1 MEPDKPH
8 TVNEPDIESGYYSYA
23 DSLTWEIPELVELIR
38 GKVYKKS
45 LTAPPRIHQSAV
57 GQLTYRLYS
66 YCIGKG
72 LEVYNG
78 PLDVRLPDTESK
90 DDKDIFN
97 VVQPDVLVV
106 SDKSKLDDIGC
117 MGAPDFVAEILT
129 GKNHRLELI
138 EKFNLYQDHHVKEY
152 WVILPESQ
160 LVQKYTLVG
169 NKYQSSQLLTSGD
182 VVESAVIEGFKLDL
196 EEFFGDVE

>member
-1 MEPDKPH
+1 MITVNLNSPEEPDFE
-8 TVNEPDIESGYYSYA
+8 NEYYSYA
-23 DSLTWEIPELVELIR
+23 DSLTWEIPELLELIR

-66 YCIGKG
+66 YCIGKK
-72 LEVYNG
+72 LEVYYG

-117 MGAPDFVAEILT
+117 IGAPDFIAEILT

-138 EKFNLYQDHHVKEY
+138 EKFELYQEHKVKEY

-160 LVQKYTLVG
+160 IVQTHTLIDD
-169 NKYQSSQLLTSGD
+169 KYQPSRLLTSGD
-182 VVESAVIEGFKLDL
+182 VVESIAVPGFVLDL
-196 EEFFGDVE
+196 KEFFRDIE